1 MAKGGNDMT
10 FYIADLHLGHKNVL
24 RFDNRPF
31 STIEENDE
39 YIIAQWNEAVSD
51 DDDVWILGDISWHS
65 ALKTAELLKRLKG
78 RKHLCIGNH
87 DHKLLKSADV
97 RQQFVE
103 IVDYKEISFGDGTG
117 VVLCHYPI
125 PCYNKHFYG
134 WYHLYGHVHSTFEW
148 RMMAEVQTKMRE
160 VHNAKIQMYNVGC
173 MMTYIKYRPRTL
185 EEILEAK
192 NQTHNS

>member
-1 MAKGGNDMT
+1 MT
-10 FYIADLHLGHKNVL
+10 YFTADLHLGHKNVL

-39 YIIAQWNEAVSD
+39 YIISQWNDTVGN
-51 DDDVWILGDISWHS
+51 DDDVWILGDISWYP
-65 ALKTAELLKRLKG
+65 AAKTAEILKRLKV

-160 VHNAKIQMYNVGC
+160 VHNAKIEMYNVGC
-173 MMTYIKYRPRTL
+173 MMTYMRYRPRTL
-185 EEILEAK
+185 EEILEA
-192 NQTHNS
+192 NNRTHNS